1 MQKPNL
7 DMMWETFI
15 KIGLQNETPYV
26 KLYDVI
32 RFKVSSV
39 ISSLKDN
46 NAGSWYCFLVHG
58 KNSGVSTTEDD
69 DNLYLHIRF
78 TIRKDIDPDKVL
90 SSLPD
95 YCEMTRYIKPRLNS
109 IAGIDK
115 SQFKSGEIEEA
126 WRLLGEQSEWFLQL
140 LLAYKEE
147 TNISPQQ
154 VGQFLHFFANMSQL
168 RIG

>member
-15 KIGLQNETPYV
+15 KIGLPNKIPII
-26 KLYDVI
+26 KLYDII

-39 ISSLKDN
+39 ISSLRN
-46 NAGSWYCFLVHG
+46 NDAGSWYCFLIHTR
-58 KNSGVSTTEDD
+58 NNGVPTTEDD

-78 TIRKDIDPDKVL
+78 TLRKDVNPNDVL
-90 SSLPD
+90 GLLPE
-95 YCEMTRYIKPRLNS
+95 YCVMTRHIEPRLES
-109 IAGIDK
+109 ISGIDE
-115 SQFKSGEIEEA
+115 SLFRSEEIEEA
-126 WRLLGEQSEWFLQL
+126 WRILGEQSEWFLQML
-140 LLAYKEE
+140 NAHKEE
-147 TNISPQQ
+147 VNITLRQ